1 MRKGIVT
8 FLAVVQTVLLAAHF
22 FVYETWIYFWE
33 PTRAGG
39 MGGRTV
45 AVVLLAVSF
54 VAASLL
60 SFKYWNG
67 VTRVFYRAAAIW
79 LGLFNFLFLASV
91 GTWLTGL
98 AGLAF
103 GAHWNQRVVLA
114 AWFGVAV
121 VAAVWG
127 MINARVTRVRRV
139 K

>member
-1 MRKGIVT
+1 VLVGVI
-8 FLAVVQTVLLAAHF
+8 QSVLLAAHF

-33 PTRAGG
+33 PTGSGWMGKRA
-39 MGGRTV
+39 V
-45 AVVLLAVSF
+45 AVLLLAVSF

-60 SFKYWNG
+60 SFKYWNS
-67 VTRVFYRAAAIW
+67 VTRVFYRVSAIW

-121 VAAVWG
+121 
-127 MINARVTRVRRV
+127 
-139 K
+139 